1 MNRLPRSVKLVVFN
15 LSASAGWGSSAQVL
29 RDAADAL
36 FRFHYQPLRRLVI
49 EQDSDLQERNYSGA
63 GRVIL
68 MLAGL
73 AIENLAKG
81 LWILENAER
90 VISGRLPPELK
101 SHERTIELLRGAKA
115 PLTAS
120 ERAFLRKL
128 KELVVWEG
136 RYPVPTKVEKLTQ
149 NIFEHGEFEQFTK
162 LFDRLKALLD
172 KRWREEG
179 RAGHD

>member
-1 MNRLPRSVKLVVFN
+1 
-15 LSASAGWGSSAQVL
+15 
-29 RDAADAL
+29 
-36 FRFHYQPLRRLVI
+36 
-49 EQDSDLQERNYSGA
+49 
-63 GRVIL
+63 